1 MRQIIYVSTLRQGVV
16 PDTAGIGAASRR
28 RNAEHRLTSMLFFDG
43 HRFLQAL
50 EGEAGAVEATFAR
63 IAADPRHHA
72 LIRLSNRR
80 IDRREFGTEG
90 MAYRAPRQAD
100 LAAMARMAILA
111 AHGGPAEQAGFA
123 SFSAPVIRAA

>member
-1 MRQIIYVSTLRQGVV
+1 MRQIIYVSTLRHGVV
-16 PDTAGIGAASRR
+16 PDTAGIVASARR

-43 HRFLQAL
+43 RRFLQAL
-50 EGEAGAVEATFAR
+50 EGEAKAVEATFAR

-72 LIRLSNRR
+72 LIQLSDRR

-90 MAYRAPRQAD
+90 LAYRAPLQAD

-111 AHGGPAEQAGFA
+111 AHSGPAEQAGFA
-123 SFSAPVIRAA
+123 SFAAPLVRAA

>member
-1 MRQIIYVSTLRQGVV
+1 MRQIIYVSTLRQGVI
-16 PDTAGIGAASRR
+16 PDTAAIVATSRR

-43 HRFLQAL
+43 NRFLQAL

-72 LIRLSNRR
+72 LIQLANRR

-90 MAYRAPRQAD
+90 MAYRAPLQAD
-100 LAAMARMAILA
+100 LAVMARMAILA
-111 AHGGPAEQAGFA
+111 AHSGPAGEAGFA
-123 SFSAPVIRAA
+123 SLAAPLIRAA